1 MKKIIIVLAII
12 IANFTI
18 EAQVQ
23 TPQSSPK
30 ATIHQTVGLTEVEID
45 YSRPSARGRA
55 VFGNLIPFGK
65 VWRTGA
71 NENTTI
77 SFSDDV
83 IIDGKTLKKGKYAL
97 YTIPKI
103 ESWEI
108 IFYKTTDNWGNPE
121 EWKEENVALR
131 ATVKPE
137 TLNKSV
143 ETFTIGISGLDNN
156 FAYLEISW
164 ENSYAALKFEVPTQ
178 KKATANI
185 EKALSGPASAD
196 YFAAAQFLFQSNGDN
211 AKALE
216 YVNKSLEM
224 AKDKPFWYNRLK
236 SLIQAKLGDKKGA
249 IESAKAS
256 LAAAELAKN
265 QDYVKMNKDSIAE
278 WSKN

>member
-1 MKKIIIVLAII
+1 MKKIIIALAII

-18 EAQVQ
+18 EAQVK

-30 ATIHQTVGLTEVEID
+30 ATIQQSVGLTDVEIE

-83 IIDGKTLKKGKYAL
+83 IIDGKTLKKGKYSL
-97 YTIPKI
+97 YTVPKI

-164 ENSYAALKFEVPTQ
+164 ENSYVALKIEVPTQ

-211 AKALE
+211 VKALE
-216 YVNKSLEM
+216 YVNKSLDM
-224 AKDKPFWYNRLK
+224 SKDKPFWYNRLK

-249 IESAKAS
+249 IETAKAS
-256 LAAAELAKN
+256 LVAAEAAKN
-265 QDYVKMNKDSIAE
+265 QDYVKMNKESIAE

>member
-1 MKKIIIVLAII
+1 MKKIIIALAILL
-12 IANFTI
+12 ANFTV
-18 EAQVQ
+18 EAQIQ

-30 ATIHQTVGLTEVEID
+30 ATINQTVGLTDVEIV
-45 YSRPSARGRA
+45 YSRPSARGRS
-55 VFGNLIPFGK
+55 VVGNLIPFGK

-77 SFSDDV
+77 SFSDNV
-83 IIDGKTLKKGKYAL
+83 IIDGKTLKKGKYSL

-103 ESWEI
+103 ESWDI

-121 EWKEENVALR
+121 EWKEENIALK

-156 FAYLEISW
+156 FAYLDISW

-178 KKATANI
+178 QKATANI
-185 EKALSGPASAD
+185 EKALSGPGGAD

-211 AKALE
+211 VKALE
-216 YVNKSLEM
+216 YINKSLDMSKE
-224 AKDKPFWYNRLK
+224 KPFWYNRLK
-236 SLIQAKLGDKKGA
+236 SLIQAKLGDRKGA

-256 LAAAELAKN
+256 LTAAEAAKN